1 MSVVAVDVPLLESL
15 PPPASVARK
24 YEVAHAGDA
33 SKENKIASANFL
45 ILIPQAPKT
54 VEKI

>member
-1 MSVVAVDVPLLESL
+1 MLADKPLLESL
-15 PPPASVARK
+15 PPPVAVARK

-33 SKENKIASANFL
+33 SVESKITSANFL
-45 ILIPQAPKT
+45 NLITQAPKT